1 MKLPKPPIT
10 STRVM
15 HLYLYYREKM
25 SEETCLVQWQKEKEK
40 TIDLK
45 HQLIDVLKWEIEN
58 DLRKSWEEG
67 V

>member
-1 MKLPKPPIT
+1 
-10 STRVM
+10 
-15 HLYLYYREKM
+15 M

-58 DLRKSWEEG
+58 DFRKSLEEG
-67 V
+67 L